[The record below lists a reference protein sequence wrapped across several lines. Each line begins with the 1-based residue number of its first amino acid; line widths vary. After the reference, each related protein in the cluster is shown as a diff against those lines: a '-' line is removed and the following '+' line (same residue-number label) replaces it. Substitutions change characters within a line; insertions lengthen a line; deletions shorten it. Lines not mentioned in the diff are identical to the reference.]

1 MCHVA
6 GKVDASDSVGTSG
19 RKGRESAEAF
29 PSRMGTLGL
38 RRLGVG
44 SGVKAWP
51 GKRLNV
57 VARRAQ
63 AGRGSSRGAE
73 VVLLAAWAG
82 LGGQRGRWGFL
93 LWKQKGTSHGMELG
107 KLRPDRSGMWG
118 MQETLTLPSGS
129 RDWDPITTEIDPR
142 RA

>member
-29 PSRMGTLGL
+29 TSRMGTLGL

-51 GKRLNV
+51 SKGLNV
-57 VARRAQ
+57 VARSAP
-63 AGRGSSRGAE
+63 AGNGSSWGAE

-93 LWKQKGTSHGMELG
+93 LWRQKGISHGMELG
-107 KLRPDRSGMWG
+107 KLRPDGSGMWG
-118 MQETLTLPSGS
+118 MQGTLTLPSGS
-129 RDWDPITTEIDPR
+129 RDWGPVTTETDPR
-142 RA
+142 CA